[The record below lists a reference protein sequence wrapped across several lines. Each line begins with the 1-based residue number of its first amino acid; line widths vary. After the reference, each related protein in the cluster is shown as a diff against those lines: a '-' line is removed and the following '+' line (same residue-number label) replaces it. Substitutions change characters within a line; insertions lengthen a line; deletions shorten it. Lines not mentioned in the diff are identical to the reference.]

1 MLLIFIQFCVLLFA
15 SLSTYT
21 LNTHLSISPILV
33 SASITAFFVS
43 INKLTLKRKNFEV
56 LFYCGSFIGM
66 TMPIFINQNI
76 LIFLLTSTVALLI
89 HRTLEN
95 SIIGFGGK
103 VGSIAFISV
112 IFVIVIRS
120 QL

>member
-1 MLLIFIQFCVLLFA
+1 
-15 SLSTYT
+15 
-21 LNTHLSISPILV
+21 
-33 SASITAFFVS
+33 
-43 INKLTLKRKNFEV
+43 
-56 LFYCGSFIGM
+56 
-66 TMPIFINQNI
+66 MPIFINQNI